1 MLAQKCMNHDAGLY
15 GDMKE
20 RQKCRISW
28 WKRRNT
34 ATTATVTARM
44 KFQSPQ
50 RHVWLEK
57 GMVLSGLEF
66 RVCLSCCPRSSVL
79 GQMAKPDKT
88 ALVQEEAQTEEGN
101 QLCRKMRTAWTPD
114 VRKYAGQRK
123 PPSHITQPSLQMRR
137 AQDGRLCA

>member
-1 MLAQKCMNHDAGLY
+1 MLALECMNHAAGRY
-15 GDMKE
+15 GAMKE

-57 GMVLSGLEF
+57 GMVLSGLGV
-66 RVCLSCCPRSSVL
+66 RGCLSCCPRSSVL

-88 ALVQEEAQTEEGN
+88 ALVQEEAQTKTAN
-101 QLCRKMRTAWTPD
+101 QFCRKMRTAWTPD
-114 VRKYAGQRK
+114 VRKYEGKRK
-123 PPSHITQPSLQMRR
+123 TPAQITSGHHMRG
-137 AQDGRLCA
+137 AQDRRLCA